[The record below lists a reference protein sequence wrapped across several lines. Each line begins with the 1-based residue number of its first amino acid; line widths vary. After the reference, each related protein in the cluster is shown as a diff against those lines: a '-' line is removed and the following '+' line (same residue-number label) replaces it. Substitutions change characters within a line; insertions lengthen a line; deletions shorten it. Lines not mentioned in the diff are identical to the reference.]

1 MKPSADTSY
10 FSAICTEQCK
20 GLCCDP
26 WWGIISYPLVKNGG
40 ISNLNA
46 FRAEVVKGIKEREQ
60 RITEGYVT
68 KEALPRRLFGHP
80 DRYNV
85 FIRDIKVNGSSLV
98 LNVMAMF
105 AFRCRYLSADKV
117 CTIHPVLTGGG
128 DIRPP
133 HCGFMGSLNVRPGEK
148 GYCRIIHAAE
158 SPSADNNAISAAI
171 EIEKGASEKHYREGL
186 STIEMAAD
194 NLINQLKDYCAK
206 HLSHL
211 LPQEKPPAP
220 GRNDPCYCGSGK
232 KYKRCHG

>member
-206 HLSHL
+206 HLPHL